1 MTKLLE
7 VLFRLVSSL
16 STLKSL
22 GRGGKVNFD
31 AKKPLR
37 SLFFVFGEMDTV
49 YGKKKNK
56 TEIPIYIFCGTYDIE
71 PLLLPR

>member
-37 SLFFVFGEMDTV
+37 SLFSLYDAV
-49 YGKKKNK
+49 KKNI
-56 TEIPIYIFCGTYDIE
+56 TEIPIYIFCGTCDIV
-71 PLLLPR
+71 LLHRWDVE